1 MHRDLKPENI
11 MMDPP
16 EADGS
21 QRIFL
26 VDFGTAMTFESDKM
40 AKELAGTPYYIAPE
54 VVNR

>member
-1 MHRDLKPENI
+1 